1 MLSTL
6 YIGSGDVHAL
16 MMGRTSAGYLR
27 LLQRFVSGIVPHY
40 NALAS
45 PIDALRTG
53 AILEERFYQ
62 TLPFEWFPQY
72 RVQSDEMDVFR
83 ASLDFAKLDEGRVV
97 DFIELKTVNLDEYIE
112 NIQPIVDDNDALLE
126 FLKRKRP
133 SYYNQIQEQMYCAGL
148 DVAHLVFLSVTSYD
162 DAENYA
168 RDIKENEYVMV
179 TVPRDNDTI
188 SEIKEKGKL
197 FQIIRDELKNN

>member
-83 ASLDFAKLDEGRVV
+83 ASLDFAKLDEGSVV

-168 RDIKENEYVMV
+168 RDIKDNEYVMV

-188 SEIKEKGKL
+188 NEIKEKGKL
-197 FQIIRDELKNN
+197 FQTIRDELKK

>member
-148 DVAHLVFLSVTSYD
+148 DMAHLVFLSVTSYD

-168 RDIKENEYVMV
+168 RDIKDNEYVMV

-188 SEIKEKGKL
+188 NEIKEKGKL
-197 FQIIRDELKNN
+197 FQTIRDELKK

>member
-1 MLSTL
+1 
-6 YIGSGDVHAL
+6 

-168 RDIKENEYVMV
+168 RDIKDNEYVMV

>member
-1 MLSTL
+1 
-6 YIGSGDVHAL
+6 
-16 MMGRTSAGYLR
+16 
-27 LLQRFVSGIVPHY
+27 
-40 NALAS
+40 
-45 PIDALRTG
+45 
-53 AILEERFYQ
+53 
-62 TLPFEWFPQY
+62 
-72 RVQSDEMDVFR
+72 MDVFR
-83 ASLDFAKLDEGRVV
+83 ASLDFAKLEEGRVV

-168 RDIKENEYVMV
+168 RDIKDNEYVMV

-188 SEIKEKGKL
+188 NEIKEKGKL
-197 FQIIRDELKNN
+197 FQTIRDELKNN

>member
-53 AILEERFYQ
+53 AILEERFYD
-62 TLPFEWFPQY
+62 TLPFGWFPQY

-83 ASLDFAKLDEGRVV
+83 ASLDFAKLDDGRVV

-126 FLKRKRP
+126 FLRRKRP

-168 RDIKENEYVMV
+168 RDIKDNEYVMV
-179 TVPRDNDTI
+179 TVPRDNGTI
-188 SEIKEKGKL
+188 NEIKENGKL
-197 FQIIRDELKNN
+197 FQTIRDELKK

>member
-162 DAENYA
+162 DTENYA
-168 RDIKENEYVMV
+168 RDIKDNEYVMV

-188 SEIKEKGKL
+188 NEIKEKGKL
-197 FQIIRDELKNN
+197 FQIIRDELKK

>member
-168 RDIKENEYVMV
+168 RDIKDNEYVMV

-188 SEIKEKGKL
+188 NEIKEKGKL
-197 FQIIRDELKNN
+197 FQTIRDELKK

>member
-112 NIQPIVDDNDALLE
+112 NIQPIVDDNDALLD

-168 RDIKENEYVMV
+168 RDIKDNEYVMV

-188 SEIKEKGKL
+188 NEIKEKGKL
-197 FQIIRDELKNN
+197 FQTIRDELKNN

>member
-72 RVQSDEMDVFR
+72 RVQSEEMDVFR

-126 FLKRKRP
+126 FLRRKRP

-168 RDIKENEYVMV
+168 RDIKDNEYVMV

-188 SEIKEKGKL
+188 NEIKEKGKL
-197 FQIIRDELKNN
+197 FQTIRDELKK

>member
-126 FLKRKRP
+126 FLRRKRP

-168 RDIKENEYVMV
+168 RDIKDNEYVMV

-188 SEIKEKGKL
+188 NEIKEKGKL
-197 FQIIRDELKNN
+197 FQIIRDELKK

>member
-168 RDIKENEYVMV
+168 RDIKDNEYVMV

-197 FQIIRDELKNN
+197 FQTIRDELKK

>member
-1 MLSTL
+1 MLTTL

-27 LLQRFVSGIVPHY
+27 LLQRFVSGIEPHH

-53 AILEERFYQ
+53 AILEERFFQ

-126 FLKRKRP
+126 FLRRKRP

-162 DAENYA
+162 DAENYT
-168 RDIKENEYVMV
+168 RDIKDNEYVMV

-197 FQIIRDELKNN
+197 FQTIRDELKNN

>member
-126 FLKRKRP
+126 FLRRKRP

-168 RDIKENEYVMV
+168 RDIKDNEYVMV

-188 SEIKEKGKL
+188 NEIKEKGKL

>member
-126 FLKRKRP
+126 FLRRKRP

-168 RDIKENEYVMV
+168 RDIKDNEYVMV

>member
-53 AILEERFYQ
+53 AILEERFFQ

-126 FLKRKRP
+126 FLRRKRP

-168 RDIKENEYVMV
+168 RDIKDNEYVMV

-188 SEIKEKGKL
+188 NEIKEKGKL
-197 FQIIRDELKNN
+197 FQTIRDELKK

>member
-168 RDIKENEYVMV
+168 REIKDNEYVMV

-197 FQIIRDELKNN
+197 FQTIRDELKK

>member
-72 RVQSDEMDVFR
+72 RVQSEEMDVFR

-126 FLKRKRP
+126 FLRRKRS

-168 RDIKENEYVMV
+168 RDIKDNEYVMV

-188 SEIKEKGKL
+188 NEIKEKGKL
-197 FQIIRDELKNN
+197 FQTIRDELKK

>member
-126 FLKRKRP
+126 FLRRKRP

-162 DAENYA
+162 DTENYA
-168 RDIKENEYVMV
+168 RDIKDNEYVMV

-188 SEIKEKGKL
+188 NEIKEKGKL
-197 FQIIRDELKNN
+197 FQTIRDELKK

>member
-112 NIQPIVDDNDALLE
+112 NIQPIVDDNDALLD

-148 DVAHLVFLSVTSYD
+148 DMAHLVFLSVTSYD

-188 SEIKEKGKL
+188 NEIKEKGKL
-197 FQIIRDELKNN
+197 FQTIRDELKK

>member
-126 FLKRKRP
+126 FLRRKRP

-168 RDIKENEYVMV
+168 RDIKDNEYVRV

-188 SEIKEKGKL
+188 NEIKEKGKL
-197 FQIIRDELKNN
+197 FQTIRDELKK

>member
-83 ASLDFAKLDEGRVV
+83 ASLDFAKLEEGRVV

-126 FLKRKRP
+126 FLRRKRP

-188 SEIKEKGKL
+188 NEIKEKGKL
-197 FQIIRDELKNN
+197 FQTIRDELKNN

>member
-162 DAENYA
+162 DAENYT
-168 RDIKENEYVMV
+168 RDIKDNEYVMV

-188 SEIKEKGKL
+188 NEIKEKGKL
-197 FQIIRDELKNN
+197 FQTIRDELKNN

>member
-45 PIDALRTG
+45 PIDTLRTG
-53 AILEERFYQ
+53 AILEERFYD
-62 TLPFEWFPQY
+62 TLPFGWFPQY

-83 ASLDFAKLDEGRVV
+83 ASLDFAKLDDGRVV

-126 FLKRKRP
+126 FLRRKRP

-168 RDIKENEYVMV
+168 RDIKDNEYVMV
-179 TVPRDNDTI
+179 TVPRDNGTI
-188 SEIKEKGKL
+188 NEIKENGKL
-197 FQIIRDELKNN
+197 FQTIRDELKK

>member
-112 NIQPIVDDNDALLE
+112 NIQPIVDDNDALLD

-162 DAENYA
+162 DAENYT
-168 RDIKENEYVMV
+168 RDIKDNEYVMV

-188 SEIKEKGKL
+188 NEIKEKGKL
-197 FQIIRDELKNN
+197 FQTIRDELKK

>member
-112 NIQPIVDDNDALLE
+112 NIQPIVDENDALLE

-162 DAENYA
+162 DAENYT
-168 RDIKENEYVMV
+168 RDIKDNEYVMV

-188 SEIKEKGKL
+188 NEIKEKGKL
-197 FQIIRDELKNN
+197 FQTIRDELKNN

>member
-16 MMGRTSAGYLR
+16 MMGRTSTGYLR

-168 RDIKENEYVMV
+168 RDIKDNEYVMV

-188 SEIKEKGKL
+188 NEIKEKGKL
-197 FQIIRDELKNN
+197 FQTIRDELKK

>member
-188 SEIKEKGKL
+188 NEIKEKGKL
-197 FQIIRDELKNN
+197 FQTIRDELKNN

>member
-83 ASLDFAKLDEGRVV
+83 ASLDFAKLEEGRVV

-126 FLKRKRP
+126 FLRRKRP

-168 RDIKENEYVMV
+168 RDIKDNEYVMV

-197 FQIIRDELKNN
+197 FQTIRDELKNN

>member
-126 FLKRKRP
+126 FLRRKRP

-168 RDIKENEYVMV
+168 RDIKDNEYVMV

-188 SEIKEKGKL
+188 NEIKEKGKL
-197 FQIIRDELKNN
+197 FQTIRDELKK

>member
-16 MMGRTSAGYLR
+16 MMGRASAGYLR

-168 RDIKENEYVMV
+168 RDIKDNEYVMV

-188 SEIKEKGKL
+188 NEIKEKGKL
-197 FQIIRDELKNN
+197 FQTIRDELKNN

>member
-72 RVQSDEMDVFR
+72 RVQSEEMDVFR

-126 FLKRKRP
+126 FLRRKRP

-168 RDIKENEYVMV
+168 RDIKDNEYVMV

-188 SEIKEKGKL
+188 NEIKEKGKL
-197 FQIIRDELKNN
+197 FQTIRDELKNN

>member
-40 NALAS
+40 NAFAS

-162 DAENYA
+162 DAENYT
-168 RDIKENEYVMV
+168 RDIKDNEYVMV

-197 FQIIRDELKNN
+197 FQTIRDELKK

>member
-112 NIQPIVDDNDALLE
+112 NIQPIVDDNDALLD

-148 DVAHLVFLSVTSYD
+148 DMAHLVFLSVTSYD

-168 RDIKENEYVMV
+168 RDIKDNEYVMV

-197 FQIIRDELKNN
+197 FQTIRDELKNN

>member
-126 FLKRKRP
+126 FLRRKRP

-168 RDIKENEYVMV
+168 REIKDNEYVMV

-188 SEIKEKGKL
+188 NEIKEKGKL
-197 FQIIRDELKNN
+197 FQTIRDELKNN

>member
-72 RVQSDEMDVFR
+72 RVQSEEMDVFR

-112 NIQPIVDDNDALLE
+112 NIQPIVDDNGALLE
-126 FLKRKRP
+126 FLRRKRP

-168 RDIKENEYVMV
+168 RDIKDNEYVMV

-188 SEIKEKGKL
+188 NEIKEKGKL
-197 FQIIRDELKNN
+197 FQTIRDELKK

>member
-126 FLKRKRP
+126 FLRRKRP

-168 RDIKENEYVMV
+168 RDIKDNEYVMV

-188 SEIKEKGKL
+188 NEIKEKGKL
-197 FQIIRDELKNN
+197 FQTIRDELKNN

>member
-1 MLSTL
+1 MLTTL

-53 AILEERFYQ
+53 AILEERFYD
-62 TLPFEWFPQY
+62 TLPFGWFPQY

-83 ASLDFAKLDEGRVV
+83 ASLDFAKLDDGRVV

-126 FLKRKRP
+126 FLRRKRP

-179 TVPRDNDTI
+179 TVPRDNGTI
-188 SEIKEKGKL
+188 NEIKENGKL
-197 FQIIRDELKNN
+197 FQTIRDELKK

>member
-112 NIQPIVDDNDALLE
+112 NIQPIVDDNGALLE
-126 FLKRKRP
+126 FLRRKRP

-168 RDIKENEYVMV
+168 RDIKDNEYVMV

-188 SEIKEKGKL
+188 NEIKEKGKL
-197 FQIIRDELKNN
+197 FQTIRDELKNN

>member
-112 NIQPIVDDNDALLE
+112 NIQPIVDDSDALLE

-168 RDIKENEYVMV
+168 RDIKDNEYVMV

-188 SEIKEKGKL
+188 NEIKEKGKL
-197 FQIIRDELKNN
+197 FQTIRDELKK

>member
-16 MMGRTSAGYLR
+16 MMGRTSTGYLR

-126 FLKRKRP
+126 FLRRKRP

-168 RDIKENEYVMV
+168 RDIKDNEYVMV

-188 SEIKEKGKL
+188 NEIKEKGKL
-197 FQIIRDELKNN
+197 FQTIRDELKNN